1 MSEGAMKGLYA
12 LYPDPDSAQLAV
24 GSLRAAG
31 VADRDIIV
39 ISSEPFEEY
48 EFSHR
53 DKSTWMYR
61 IAGLGGAIGLAAGTW
76 LTSMTE
82 KAWPLPTGG
91 MPIVSPWPN
100 LVVTFE
106 ITMLGA
112 ILATVTTLL
121 ITAKLPRRQPKLYDP
136 EISNGQILVGIDDP
150 HDVPRETLERA
161 LIANGIGRLR
171 TIA

>member
-1 MSEGAMKGLYA
+1 MKAVYA

-24 GSLRAAG
+24 GGLRAAG

-39 ISSEPFEEY
+39 ISSEPFEDY

-53 DKSTWMYR
+53 DKATWQYW
-61 IAGLGGAIGLAAGTW
+61 IAGLGGVIGLSAGSW

-91 MPIVSPWPN
+91 MPIVAMWPN
-100 LVVTFE
+100 LIVTFE
-106 ITMLGA
+106 LTMLGG
-112 ILATVTTLL
+112 ILATVVTLL
-121 ITAKLPRRQPKLYDP
+121 ITTNLPRRQPKLYDA
-136 EISNGQILVGIDDP
+136 EVSNGKILVGVEHP
-150 HDVPRETLERA
+150 HDVALEALQHALTLHS
-161 LIANGIGRLR
+161 GVRLK

>member
-1 MSEGAMKGLYA
+1 MSEGALKAVYA

-53 DKSTWMYR
+53 DKATWMYW
-61 IAGLGGAIGLAAGTW
+61 IAGLGGLLGLAAGTW

-91 MPIVSPWPN
+91 MPIVSLWPN

-121 ITAKLPRRQPKLYDP
+121 ITTKLPRRQPKLYDP
-136 EISNGQILVGIDDP
+136 EVSNGHILVGVEHP
-150 HDVPRETLERA
+150 RRVPLAALERA
-161 LIANGIGRLR
+161 LVANGVARLK
-171 TIA
+171 TIS

>member
-1 MSEGAMKGLYA
+1 MSERAVKSVYA

-53 DKSTWMYR
+53 DKSTWMYW
-61 IAGLGGAIGLAAGTW
+61 IAGLGGVIGLAAGTW

-91 MPIVSPWPN
+91 MPIVSLWPN

-121 ITAKLPRRQPKLYDP
+121 ITTRLPRRQPKLYDP
-136 EISNGQILVGIDDP
+136 EVSNGHILVGVEEP
-150 HDVPRETLERA
+150 ARVPLDALERA
-161 LIANGIGRLR
+161 LVANGVGRLK

>member
-1 MSEGAMKGLYA
+1 MKAIYA

-39 ISSEPFEEY
+39 ISSEPFEDY

-53 DKSTWMYR
+53 DKATWLYW
-61 IAGLGGAIGLAAGTW
+61 IAGLGGLLGLAAGAW

-91 MPIVSPWPN
+91 MPIVSLWPN

-106 ITMLGA
+106 LTMLGA
-112 ILATVTTLL
+112 ILATVVTLL
-121 ITAKLPRRQPKLYDP
+121 ISTKLPRRQPTLYDP
-136 EISNGQILVGIDDP
+136 EVSNGHILVGVDHP
-150 HDVPRETLERA
+150 HGVPLEVLEHA
-161 LIANGIGRLR
+161 LVANGVARLK
-171 TIA
+171 TIP